1 MVARDGTKLPTRIWI
16 LNKACEI
23 KALAL
28 QAKTIQIKL
37 QSNYI
42 ILQITHDR
50 KIRTT

>member
-28 QAKTIQIKL
+28 QSENHSNKTTI
-37 QSNYI
+37 
-42 ILQITHDR
+42 
-50 KIRTT
+50 